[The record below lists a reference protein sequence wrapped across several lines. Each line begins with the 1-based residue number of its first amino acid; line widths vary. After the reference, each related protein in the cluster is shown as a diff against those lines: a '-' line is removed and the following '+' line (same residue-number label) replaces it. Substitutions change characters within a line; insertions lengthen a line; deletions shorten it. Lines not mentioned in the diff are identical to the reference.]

1 MHTTCAIEDSSLEL
15 ALVLL
20 TILARVWTVL
30 VAVVTSPGYN
40 SFVLDFEVAAV
51 NLDVKLLIIVES
63 ILSRPSRVFVFKKQ
77 YYLITTNTNVCL
89 FNILMNL
96 ITSAIHLRSTIYS
109 TTAIWATILPSM
121 YWTVLFCFFIFQNLL
136 K

>member
-1 MHTTCAIEDSSLEL
+1 M
-15 ALVLL
+15 
-20 TILARVWTVL
+20 
-30 VAVVTSPGYN
+30 AVVTSPGYN

-121 YWTVLFCFFIFQNLL
+121 Y
-136 K
+136 